1 MKTRIVNAD
10 ELTAA
15 LDEIGKLT
23 AQRDALL
30 AAVRYIE
37 QQTRP
42 NGDMADQAVNLLL
55 YTAIAAAEKG
65 TP

>member
-1 MKTRIVNAD
+1 MKTRLVNAD

-23 AQRDALL
+23 VQRDALL